1 MSRITNDNVVAALLL
16 LVFMDCENN
25 IVGDD
30 RNAKSTKCYHPF
42 VNRLTASN
50 ENPRRDSNY
59 SGWSVVLPKNAPEY
73 YIMPPKVQLV
83 LMNTYHVIIE

>member
-1 MSRITNDNVVAALLL
+1 MSRITNDNVVVELLL
-16 LVFMDCENN
+16 LLLDCENN
-25 IVGDD
+25 IIGDD
-30 RNAKSTKCYHPF
+30 RNAKSTKSYHPF

-50 ENPRRDSNY
+50 ENPRWDSNY
-59 SGWSVVLPKNAPEY
+59 SGWSVVLPKIAPEY